1 MKRTEVII
9 WLAITLLSIIG
20 IYNMN
25 RALEKID
32 PVKSRVCT
40 VQDVFTDTTH
50 VRTGYVIQY
59 YYKLKDDKGR
69 IFDKTISEST
79 YKHAKRFKYHLSHR
93 EVTMNLYESDIDKN
107 VLSKSNTIRVSTFA
121 FLMAIF
127 IIFIIRIY
135 PVIFPPI
142 EIKE

>member
-59 YYKLKDDKGR
+59 YYKLKDDKIR
-69 IFDKTISEST
+69 NDFVMMLAQAAWYI
-79 YKHAKRFKYHLSHR
+79 HR
-93 EVTMNLYESDIDKN
+93 RRPKEGFVRVRNLDFQEA
-107 VLSKSNTIRVSTFA
+107 TVSTPKE
-121 FLMAIF
+121 LIPQKEKSPYVVPEDKYQG
-127 IIFIIRIY
+127 RQ
-135 PVIFPPI
+135 FPRVR
-142 EIKE
+142 EIL